1 MSNHTDTPPPLYV
14 FAGGGTGGHLA
25 PGIAV
30 AEQLRREQPDC
41 RIRFVGSGRSVERQM
56 LGPTDLE
63 YSVCETFPLNVLKG
77 RPLRFVRSHWQAY
90 QSACRSIDADR
101 PTAVIGLGGFASVP
115 LALAAKRCRVPC
127 LLLEQNSVPG
137 RANRWL
143 SRWHPICLTFEES
156 ARYLPGRATSH
167 LTGNPLRDEIRQLAV
182 SNQLLP
188 LTPPTL
194 LVLGGS
200 LGSRQVNDSVLR
212 AVEQLGSE
220 LTGWR
225 IVHQTGPEGADAA
238 RECYAR
244 LGIVHEVAPFFSD
257 LPTRLATATLAVAR
271 AGASTLT
278 ELAAVGI
285 PAILIPY
292 PTAADDHQT
301 RNAQFFAD
309 SNAAVI
315 VASPDRSFAPIEL
328 ASVLKPF
335 LTDSSRLLEKSRAM
349 KALGRP
355 AAAADV
361 VATLFSVLRNFRET
375 S

>member
-30 AEQLRREQPDC
+30 AEHLRREQPDC
-41 RIRFVGSGRSVERQM
+41 RIRFVGSGRPVERQM
-56 LGPTDLE
+56 LGPTDFE
-63 YSVCETFPLNVLKG
+63 YSVCETFPLNVIKS
-77 RPLRFVRSHWQAY
+77 RPLRFMRSHWQAY
-90 QSACRSIDADR
+90 RSACRSIDADR
-101 PTAVIGLGGFASVP
+101 PTAIIGLGGFASVP
-115 LALAAKRCRVPC
+115 LALAAKRCRIPC

-156 ARYLPGRATSH
+156 ARYLPDRATSH
-167 LTGNPLRDEIRQLAV
+167 LTGNPLREEIRQLAV
-182 SNQLLP
+182 TNHLLP
-188 LTPPTL
+188 QNPPTL

-200 LGSRQVNDSVLR
+200 LGSRQVNDSIFG
-212 AVEQLGSE
+212 AVDQLASE

-225 IVHQTGPEGADAA
+225 IIHQTGPEGAEAA
-238 RECYAR
+238 RDHYSK
-244 LGIVHEVAPFFSD
+244 LGIPHEVAPFFPD
-257 LPTRLATATLAVAR
+257 LPTRLPTATLAVAR

-285 PAILIPY
+285 PAILVPY

-315 VASPDRSFAPIEL
+315 VVSPGRSFTPIEL
-328 ASVLKPF
+328 ASVLKPL
-335 LTDSSRLLEKSRAM
+335 LTDTSRLLEMSRAM

-361 VATLFSVLRNFRET
+361 VATLFSVLRHVRDA